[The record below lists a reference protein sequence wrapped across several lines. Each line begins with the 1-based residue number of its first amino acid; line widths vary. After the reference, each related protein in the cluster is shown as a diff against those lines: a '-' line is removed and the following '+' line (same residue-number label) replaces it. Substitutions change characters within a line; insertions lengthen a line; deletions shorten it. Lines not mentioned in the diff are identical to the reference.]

1 MASTSKGC
9 HLVHTMNVL
18 RRIMWSPVFI
28 IFSIA
33 ISFWLGLGWVPL
45 FDLDEGAF
53 TEATREMMASGNYA
67 ATFLDGE
74 PRYDKPIFF
83 YWLQAAS
90 IQLLGFNEWAF
101 RLPSVIMA
109 SIWAWVVFRFV
120 QEFSHTQRAKIAA
133 LFLINGIWVALI
145 ARSAIADATLNVFLT
160 LLMFDMW
167 RYFYSIQHTN
177 TATHVKNLTPK
188 SKVEFFKYNV
198 LTLRIYLW
206 MALATLTKG
215 PVAIAVPLIVSLA
228 YLLSSRAPLASYR
241 AYINPFGWITYIAVV
256 SPWLYAV
263 YLSQGSDFFEGFIL
277 EHNIKRF
284 TDTRENHGGSLF
296 YYFIVLPIIL
306 IPYSGLLGSVFKRSA
321 THLQQPLTRYLLIWF
336 TVIFVLFSLSKTQL
350 PHYILNG
357 CVPLIILM
365 AIRVNLHNKNRWA
378 LWVPIAFMVLLTT
391 IPWLLPAARES
402 ADDFS
407 VVMLS
412 RYHETIPPYYVLTSF
427 ACLACIIAA
436 ALLPQLRTWQRLTI
450 SGMVL
455 NFFIFTMLVRV
466 ISGLQQA
473 PVQHAIQFLKNRD
486 GHETV
491 VAFQMH
497 MPSFSVYRQKITP
510 LRAPEVGEIV
520 LTRIDRT
527 HKLQQP
533 HTQYQQLFES
543 GGLVLLKRQP
553 DTH

>member
-1 MASTSKGC
+1 MK
-9 HLVHTMNVL
+9 VL
-18 RRIMWSPVFI
+18 RRTMSSPVFI

-33 ISFWLGLGWVPL
+33 ISFWLGLGWAPL

-53 TEATREMMASGNYA
+53 TEATREMMTSGNYA

-83 YWLQAAS
+83 YWLQAIS
-90 IQLLGFNEWAF
+90 IHILGFNEWAF
-101 RLPSVIMA
+101 RLPSVMMA
-109 SIWAWVVFRFV
+109 SIWAWIVFHFV
-120 QEFSHTQRAKIAA
+120 QEFSHKQRAKIATV
-133 LFLINGIWVALI
+133 FLINGIWVALI

-160 LLMFDMW
+160 LIMFDMW
-167 RYFYSIQHTN
+167 RYFHAIQHTHN
-177 TATHVKNLTPK
+177 TPIPVKK
-188 SKVEFFKYNV
+188 

-215 PVAIAVPLIVSLA
+215 PIAIAVPLVVSLI

-241 AYINPFGWITYIAVV
+241 AYIHPFGWLTYIAVV

-263 YLSQGSDFFEGFIL
+263 YLSQGSGFFEGFII

-284 TDTRENHGGSLF
+284 TDTRENHGGSLL

-306 IPYSGLLGSVFKRSA
+306 IPLSGLLGSVFKRSII
-321 THLQQPLTRYLLIWF
+321 HIQQPLTRYLLIWF
-336 TVIFVLFSLSKTQL
+336 SVIFVLFSLSKTQL

-357 CVPLIILM
+357 CVPLIIL
-365 AIRVNLHNKNRWA
+365 ITIHVNLHNKNRWA
-378 LWVPIAFMVLLTT
+378 LLVPIAFMVLLTA
-391 IPWLLPAARES
+391 IPWILPIAHES

-407 VVMLS
+407 AAMLS
-412 RYHETIPPYYVLTSF
+412 RHHETIPPYYMLTSF
-427 ACLACIIAA
+427 ICLALIITVS
-436 ALLPQLRTWQRLTI
+436 LLPQLRTWQRLTV
-450 SGMVL
+450 SGIVL

-473 PVQHAIQFLKNRD
+473 PIHHAIQFLKNRD
-486 GHETV
+486 GDETV
-491 VAFQMH
+491 VAFHMH

-520 LTRIDRT
+520 LTRIDRV
-527 HKLQQP
+527 HKLQQS

-553 DTH
+553 DIY